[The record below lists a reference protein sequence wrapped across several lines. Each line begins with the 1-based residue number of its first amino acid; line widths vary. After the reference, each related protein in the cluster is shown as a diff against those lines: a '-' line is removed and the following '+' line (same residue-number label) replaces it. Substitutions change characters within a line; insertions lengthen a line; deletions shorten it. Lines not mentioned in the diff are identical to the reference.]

1 MEGGVKGMCSHSLSY
16 SRHSGEGGA
25 QEMMRAPGDPPT
37 HTCMS
42 THICHRQGRPTAQM
56 QTPTDQKGRGLLDL
70 QPNPPEETEVRV
82 PGVLG
87 FGPET
92 CTFCH
97 LHLARVQG

>member
-1 MEGGVKGMCSHSLSY
+1 
-16 SRHSGEGGA
+16 
-25 QEMMRAPGDPPT
+25 
-37 HTCMS
+37 
-42 THICHRQGRPTAQM
+42 M

-70 QPNPPEETEVRV
+70 QPNPPEETEARV